1 MLSSLNASEEALRVV
16 HDRLRGLFK
25 RSEPRERSLAYI
37 KGLLGSAQRKN
48 GWQLAEWMGE
58 ANPDGVQHL
67 LERAHWDADAARDVL
82 RRYVVEQFG
91 DPDGILIVDETGF
104 IKKGT
109 QSAGVQRQYSGTA
122 GRIENSQIG
131 VFLSYAGRGG
141 SAFIDRE
148 LYLPRDWIADRA
160 RCSAAGIPEST
171 HFATKPQLAR
181 RMLERALDAGT
192 PCGWVTGDE
201 IYGRDRRLRVWLESR
216 EQPFVLAVARNEP

>member
-91 DPDGILIVDETGF
+91 DPDGILIVVETGF

-109 QSAGVQRQYSGTA
+109 TFPGVHRHSTGSAGRFAASRVA
-122 GRIENSQIG
+122 
-131 VFLSYAGRGG
+131 VFL
-141 SAFIDRE
+141 
-148 LYLPRDWIADRA
+148 
-160 RCSAAGIPEST
+160 
-171 HFATKPQLAR
+171 
-181 RMLERALDAGT
+181 
-192 PCGWVTGDE
+192 
-201 IYGRDRRLRVWLESR
+201 
-216 EQPFVLAVARNEP
+216 